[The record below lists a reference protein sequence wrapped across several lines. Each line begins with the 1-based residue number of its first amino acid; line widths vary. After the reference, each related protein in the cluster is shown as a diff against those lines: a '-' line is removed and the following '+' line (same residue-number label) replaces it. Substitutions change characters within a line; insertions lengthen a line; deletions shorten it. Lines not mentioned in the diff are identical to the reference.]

1 MPRPYVRCPC
11 RYDNDLADS
20 SFKTKI
26 CVELDG
32 LIQLD
37 GPGLGV
43 GFRVVDDD
51 FDFKVPEVHTPE
63 AFGDLHGVR

>member
-1 MPRPYVRCPC
+1 
-11 RYDNDLADS
+11 LADS

-43 GFRVVDDD
+43 GCRVVDGD